1 MMEEREEIIDQQLQ
15 IIHIQLLQAE
25 NMINSFNTLG
35 AELMLN
41 NVEPLIKT
49 CEEHSFISCYYE
61 LRERVCERN
70 GDIQGFEQASILS
83 LRFATND
90 AAKSRGYTLLA
101 RSLIRQKRFNEA
113 LQACD
118 NAILHGQKVPE
129 NTKFCAEPMRIK
141 GDIYYKQ
148 GMYDKAIHYLNEAAY
163 YAEQNKLYADL
174 GSALAQQGDCFRKI
188 HKPELA
194 LSIYLKAETYF
205 RDCHNYYYYSSVLLR
220 RVDLMFE
227 LGLDDKARKIISQY
241 VNEKP

>member
-83 LRFATND
+83 LRLATND

-101 RSLIRQKRFNEA
+101 R
-113 LQACD
+113 
-118 NAILHGQKVPE
+118 
-129 NTKFCAEPMRIK
+129 
-141 GDIYYKQ
+141 
-148 GMYDKAIHYLNEAAY
+148 
-163 YAEQNKLYADL
+163 
-174 GSALAQQGDCFRKI
+174 
-188 HKPELA
+188 
-194 LSIYLKAETYF
+194 
-205 RDCHNYYYYSSVLLR
+205 
-220 RVDLMFE
+220 
-227 LGLDDKARKIISQY
+227 
-241 VNEKP
+241 